1 MPHVTP
7 LHADDPTRV
16 GRYRLSGR
24 IVGMPVAGP
33 VYLARTVDGSEVTV
47 TLLGGDWGRDSA
59 ARDRFTAEANAA
71 RRVAPFC
78 AARILG
84 AGFDGSDAFLVSEYV
99 AGPSL
104 REFVTEEGPWE
115 GGDLQA
121 LAVGTATGLAAIHQ
135 AGLVHGQFGPE
146 HVVLGADG
154 PRVIEFGITPPYG
167 AATPGA
173 DMRAWAFTVLYAA
186 AGGPVDPADLE
197 MLPEPLREQ
206 ATLCLRSGPGDRPT
220 ARSVVVELLGDAN
233 PPAGVLGEGSRR
245 AARAAVRPEP
255 PPPAA
260 EPRPRP
266 QPPRRAATIPRR
278 PATIWWVVGIAVCL
292 VAIVVA
298 IRAAQSQSGAPADTA
313 KPATTSQPSATT
325 TPSGRPRGSPTPPPT
340 VPPGLAGTWSG
351 QVSQTNPSDVY
362 HVVLTLVPGS
372 AGGKVQYS
380 GTSFSCSG
388 ELSLM
393 SRLSSTLTLDQGII
407 QGQNKCA
414 DGVVTLVQ
422 GPANTLQFSFKGQA
436 GPAATGTLDR

>member
-1 MPHVTP
+1 
-7 LHADDPTRV
+7 
-16 GRYRLSGR
+16 
-24 IVGMPVAGP
+24 
-33 VYLARTVDGSEVTV
+33 
-47 TLLGGDWGRDSA
+47 
-59 ARDRFTAEANAA
+59 
-71 RRVAPFC
+71 
-78 AARILG
+78 
-84 AGFDGSDAFLVSEYV
+84 
-99 AGPSL
+99 
-104 REFVTEEGPWE
+104 
-115 GGDLQA
+115 
-121 LAVGTATGLAAIHQ
+121 
-135 AGLVHGQFGPE
+135 
-146 HVVLGADG
+146 
-154 PRVIEFGITPPYG
+154 
-167 AATPGA
+167 
-173 DMRAWAFTVLYAA
+173 
-186 AGGPVDPADLE
+186 

-245 AARAAVRPEP
+245 AARAAAAAGASSPGRRAAAPASASAPGRDDTAPAGHDLVGGRDRGVPRGHRRWPSAPRRARAARRADRPS
-255 PPPAA
+255 
-260 EPRPRP
+260 
-266 QPPRRAATIPRR
+266 PPRRASLRPPRR
-278 PATIWWVVGIAVCL
+278 H
-292 VAIVVA
+292 
-298 IRAAQSQSGAPADTA
+298 RR
-313 KPATTSQPSATT
+313 
-325 TPSGRPRGSPTPPPT
+325 RPRGSPTPPPT

-372 AGGKVQYS
+372 AGGRVQYS